1 MNYQSESEVQ
11 RMKELIG
18 YGINEQTVNTGG
30 SKPIVEY
37 KMKAADGKTYGII
50 HECNKFYI
58 KVAPKKDTEVL
69 AKTIFTFCLAYK
81 TLIITSS
88 SSTSLFSST
97 TLPT

>member
-37 KMKAADGKTYGII
+37 KMNVI
-50 HECNKFYI
+50 
-58 KVAPKKDTEVL
+58 
-69 AKTIFTFCLAYK
+69 
-81 TLIITSS
+81 SS
-88 SSTSLFSST
+88 ISK
-97 TLPT
+97 